1 MKKII
6 SKKISKIY
14 GIWTLLLAM
23 IILASYTSYALFA
36 VRKEK
41 NNAISIATGNLNY
54 VLKSTNLTN
63 NQLQVAANTTKIIE
77 VQIESM
83 NTIASVYQM
92 YYQNNGNIT
101 IKYKS
106 GADVPFGSNIG
117 AVGESNAV
125 KTVTL
130 MITNTTGSIQ
140 NVILGVQGG
149 LSSHTLTLENGRTAI
164 YKKDAPPIMRTYRNN
179 DTLDYHNSTYR
190 SKVTS
195 IVTKTNTLIPTTA
208 IAIENGKGNYWDVS
222 QEQDDSVIAYA
233 EDDGQGGY
241 KITIGGDGMIIANTD
256 CNKLFSGFSNVTNFD
271 LTHLNTTNVES
282 MAMMFSGCS
291 SITSIDVSKFDTS
304 KVRFM
309 NSMFAG
315 CSYLQSIDLRNFNTS
330 KVETMSGM
338 FAICNYLSHVNLTS
352 FDTSSLQS
360 TFLMF
365 ERCGLYS
372 SNGMTILVS
381 SRWNLD
387 NVDVTGMFSGCVTD
401 HVTVV

>member
-1 MKKII
+1 LSTARRCDII
-6 SKKISKIY
+6 KRQ
-14 GIWTLLLAM
+14 AR
-23 IILASYTSYALFA
+23 AH
-36 VRKEK
+36 K
-41 NNAISIATGNLNY
+41 NGQSRTCVSA
-54 VLKSTNLTN
+54 
-63 NQLQVAANTTKIIE
+63 
-77 VQIESM
+77 
-83 NTIASVYQM
+83 IAS
-92 YYQNNGNIT
+92 NT
-101 IKYKS
+101 
-106 GADVPFGSNIG
+106 F
-117 AVGESNAV
+117 NATD
-125 KTVTL
+125 K
-130 MITNTTGSIQ
+130 
-140 NVILGVQGG
+140 
-149 LSSHTLTLENGRTAI
+149 
-164 YKKDAPPIMRTYRNN
+164 
-179 DTLDYHNSTYR
+179 
-190 SKVTS
+190 
-195 IVTKTNTLIPTTA
+195 
-208 IAIENGKGNYWDVS
+208 
-222 QEQDDSVIAYA
+222 
-233 EDDGQGGY
+233 
-241 KITIGGDGMIIANTD
+241 NTD